1 MAGLW
6 VRCRVVVYGNGD
18 GDGGGGDSGGTSVVV
33 LCGGFSV
40 CRGAA
45 ICTPGRAF
53 GFGFGGGDNDSGGG

>member
-1 MAGLW
+1 M
-6 VRCRVVVYGNGD
+6 YGNGD